1 MYCRDNGNSLEIF
14 SLLLMKEYV
23 CFIIFRVLSMAVYD
37 LSYFYWNIFSHTF
50 FFSLLFNVHVEN
62 FSEVNNIT
70 NPPMYCDFFSSF
82 FFLLSLIAFP
92 PSCRF
97 YIYQFLKMWHICDQ
111 DFIEYFSML
120 FVMASESGKWS
131 QNDRFLNYSSYFFL
145 NLTII
150 LFCRIIKSRIRHTD
164 TQTHSQNIYEMKW
177 NEIGWSK
184 CKSVKFAHAQ
194 IQITLSIL

>member
-50 FFSLLFNVHVEN
+50 FCSLLFNVHVEN

-82 FFLLSLIAFP
+82 FFFFHWLHSHHLVAFIFTNSWKCDTSVIKILSNI
-92 PSCRF
+92 SQC
-97 YIYQFLKMWHICDQ
+97 FLWWHQ
-111 DFIEYFSML
+111 RAANGVKTTDFS
-120 FVMASESGKWS
+120 
-131 QNDRFLNYSSYFFL
+131 
-145 NLTII
+145 II
-150 LFCRIIKSRIRHTD
+150 LHISFWI
-164 TQTHSQNIYEMKW
+164 
-177 NEIGWSK
+177 
-184 CKSVKFAHAQ
+184 
-194 IQITLSIL
+194 